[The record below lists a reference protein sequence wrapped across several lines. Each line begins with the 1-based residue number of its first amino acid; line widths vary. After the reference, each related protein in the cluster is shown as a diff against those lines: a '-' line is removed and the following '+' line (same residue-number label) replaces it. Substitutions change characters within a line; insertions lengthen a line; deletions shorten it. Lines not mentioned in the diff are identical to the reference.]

1 MQTIQAELDKARH
14 EEQKINEELARFFVS
29 KNVDKEIGP
38 NVRKVE
44 ACTQWLEAL
53 TSDASKVAAQVVDCR
68 TLSDRLS
75 IMVRRLDVMQIRA
88 QQALACTEDVINLK
102 DCKVK
107 MVTAM
112 AEGNLPLA
120 VSFIRQVHDID
131 EQAAKASDDYD
142 AIQQAEREVRVLVK
156 TEFDKAIEESNL
168 NKVMSLCPLFQTLGL
183 ETDARDTFLAF
194 VEKTVFTE
202 VSADASSV
210 DDATDPATGYAQ
222 ALSNVFNSSY
232 IILQRYLPMVIQG
245 MEHSLGDVHFIRK
258 LHAKCE
264 KEAGSVLK
272 RYMKYRQI
280 KVTIGAL
287 KSGSGGAAVSPA
299 PGAGGGSGS
308 GGAIVASDIHVI
320 LDELALLVQYCCMY
334 SKYLKQ
340 LTDGAEKRARNE
352 SAVAADAV
360 SRGKSTGGSSSSGSG
375 SSSSS
380 SGTKGSGGSASAT
393 AVVFQGPTDFDKMVD
408 ELVNRYYME
417 GEHWLMK
424 RGVRSA
430 LPAAAAAAAK
440 GTAGDAEEGSRSGLD
455 ECFFVLQ
462 RCSQR
467 AIATNNIHA
476 ACAVLHLIS
485 DLLSSDLLK
494 QCSELLAAAAVK
506 ASAIMQEH
514 TARYRGGASGSNEST
529 SGSLSKGLKS
539 AMSLVTGAGSGGGA
553 AAAGGSGTGI
563 GGGPGAAGTAAA
575 AGTSDDLD
583 DNGERDE
590 DDVYGMAAVLDVFN
604 IAEMCVRYTERLG
617 RDVGKAGDAV
627 FGAGAAAGAAAA
639 APALGSSPTNAARGK
654 GGPGS
659 SSSSSSSSSLSPELE
674 KLKLC
679 KEDFEAAK
687 QAFQTT
693 LKGGAEKVVAVAQG
707 LMRDI
712 LVASLGRNGPLGG
725 VKFDLDDEKFD
736 AQPAVGLLPKLLVT
750 PFEMLL
756 SMCTSGLSEANK
768 ELMVGLLA
776 DACCERFEHYV
787 TTSTFRFAGALKFE
801 ECVRAISATFN
812 RFGSV
817 RGKFARLREVMLV
830 LTSDTSSPGA
840 LLVNTFSHLTANE
853 TLAFLALRQDAN
865 QT

>member
-1 MQTIQAELDKARH
+1 MAALLALQAELNKVKDEEARL
-14 EEQKINEELARFFVS
+14 NEELALYFVARNTS
-29 KNVDKEIGP
+29 QDLQP
-38 NVRKVE
+38 NVRKLE
-44 ACTQWLEAL
+44 ESTQWLDAL
-53 TSDASKVAAQVVDCR
+53 RSDATKVATQVIDCR

-75 IMVRRLDVMQIRA
+75 IMVRRLDLMQIRA

-102 DCKVK
+102 ECKAK
-107 MVTAM
+107 MLTAIE
-112 AEGNLPLA
+112 EGNLPLA

-131 EQAAKASDDYD
+131 EQAAKASDDYG
-142 AIQQAEREVRVLVK
+142 AIQQAEREVRVLVQ
-156 TEFDKAIEESNL
+156 TEFGKAIEESNL

-280 KVTIGAL
+280 KVTIGAM
-287 KSGSGGAAVSPA
+287 KSGGAT
-299 PGAGGGSGS
+299 AGSSATVGVGFGTGINS
-308 GGAIVASDIHVI
+308 GGAILPSDIHVI

-352 SAVAADAV
+352 SAIAADAV
-360 SRGKSTGGSSSSGSG
+360 SRSKNTSGGVGGGTSSGSVDENSRSKTICVAG
-375 SSSSS
+375 VSPV
-380 SGTKGSGGSASAT
+380 T

-424 RGVRSA
+424 RGVKSA
-430 LPAAAAAAAK
+430 LPALSTK
-440 GTAGDAEEGSRSGLD
+440 GTTGDAEEGSGLD

-494 QCSELLAAAAVK
+494 QCCEMLSAAAVK
-506 ASAIMQEH
+506 ASVVMQEH
-514 TARYRGGASGSNEST
+514 LARFRGGSGGSNEST

-539 AMSLVTGAGSGGGA
+539 AMSLVTGAGSSGGTAGGA
-553 AAAGGSGTGI
+553 GIGTGT
-563 GGGPGAAGTAAA
+563 GAAGTGVAGM

-604 IAEMCVRYTERLG
+604 TAEMCVRYTERLG
-617 RDVGKAGDAV
+617 RDVAKAGEAV
-627 FGAGAAAGAAAA
+627 FGATAAVSGTSTSPNNGARAAASKA
-639 APALGSSPTNAARGK
+639 
-654 GGPGS
+654 GPS
-659 SSSSSSSSSLSPELE
+659 NNIVTSLSPELE

-679 KEDFEAAK
+679 KEDFEATK
-687 QAFQTT
+687 HAFQSA
-693 LKGGAEKVVAVAQG
+693 LKGGAEKVVGVAQG
-707 LMRDI
+707 LMKDI

-756 SMCTSGLSEANK
+756 SMCTSGLTEANK

-776 DACCERFEHYV
+776 DACCERFEQYV

-801 ECVRAISATFN
+801 ECVRVISATFN

-817 RGKFARLREVMLV
+817 RGKFSRLREVMLV
-830 LTSDTSSPGA
+830 LTSDTSAPGA

-853 TLAFLALRQDAN
+853 VLAFVSLRADQSPQA
-865 QT
+865 